1 MSTTQRSPNGV
12 MGADYSFTAKN
23 GQSPGYVIAASFSL
37 YSAANGNPALRSAVS
52 GTPHLKDAVA
62 GAANLKP
69 V

>member
-1 MSTTQRSPNGV
+1 MSIGKLSLSGV
-12 MGADYSFTAKN
+12 MGRSKTFTAKTLT
-23 GQSPGYVIAASFSL
+23 SGYAIAASFSL